1 MTSFDC
7 VINFFESF
15 ILSYFIYRYFY
26 LSLNQR
32 IITNIIVFLE
42 ITLGN
47 YFFSSSFLPVILVV
61 CTMIVLLRVFG
72 LRTTIELIVINVS
85 IMLIDMICNMI
96 ALVFVSFLTTSGFV
110 FTNVILRFNVAI
122 IISKFLFL
130 LFAILFSKIKLDL
143 NAKLDT
149 KRWTGIVAL
158 FFLILLEGAILIQNL
173 IQNNINKS
181 KIFFCVVL
189 TGIISILVW
198 EMYKNILLENDE
210 KMQILLKTE
219 AMKYKKENYKT
230 LSKMSE
236 EIYQLD
242 HNMRYLL
249 MMLKYAITKKNYEE
263 SLLLIDDYIKKYDKF
278 KILINTNNPYF
289 DFLLNQ
295 ELNALLKE
303 KIDVN
308 TLISISQNDFYLN
321 KEYMEY
327 IILIINT
334 FKVMTKKI
342 AVNIQEVEGNNLLNL
357 SITRKNNEKL
367 IFNNR
372 FYDLINYLDAQYTI
386 DYIDDLIVFKS
397 IQKIHKQ
404 KN

>member
-1 MTSFDC
+1 MTSFDY

-158 FFLILLEGAILIQNL
+158 FFLILLEGVILIQNL

-357 SITRKNNEKL
+357 SITRKNNDKL

-372 FYDLINYLDAQYTI
+372 FYDLVNYLDAQYTI

-397 IQKIHKQ
+397 IQKMT
-404 KN
+404 KNT

>member
-1 MTSFDC
+1 MTSFDY

-249 MMLKYAITKKNYEE
+249 MMLKYAITKKNHEE

-303 KIDVN
+303 KIDVI

-372 FYDLINYLDAQYTI
+372 FYDLVNYLDAQYTI

-397 IQKIHKQ
+397 IQKMT
-404 KN
+404 KNT

>member
-1 MTSFDC
+1 MTSFDY

-122 IISKFLFL
+122 IISKFVFL

-372 FYDLINYLDAQYTI
+372 FYDLVNYLDAQYTI

-397 IQKIHKQ
+397 IQKMT
-404 KN
+404 KNT

>member
-1 MTSFDC
+1 MTSFDY

-372 FYDLINYLDAQYTI
+372 FYDLVNYLDAQYTI

-397 IQKIHKQ
+397 IQKMT
-404 KN
+404 KNT

>member
-1 MTSFDC
+1 MTSFDY

-143 NAKLDT
+143 NTKLDT

-189 TGIISILVW
+189 TGIISIWVW

-210 KMQILLKTE
+210 KMQILLKIE

-263 SLLLIDDYIKKYDKF
+263 SLFLIDDYIKKYDKF

-327 IILIINT
+327 IILIFNT

-372 FYDLINYLDAQYTI
+372 FYDLVNYLDAQYTI

-397 IQKIHKQ
+397 IQKMT
-404 KN
+404 KNT

>member
-47 YFFSSSFLPVILVV
+47 YFFLSSFLPVILVV

-397 IQKIHKQ
+397 IQKMT
-404 KN
+404 KNT

>member
-1 MTSFDC
+1 MTSFDY

-181 KIFFCVVL
+181 KIFSVL
-189 TGIISILVW
+189 
-198 EMYKNILLENDE
+198 Y
-210 KMQILLKTE
+210 
-219 AMKYKKENYKT
+219 
-230 LSKMSE
+230 
-236 EIYQLD
+236 
-242 HNMRYLL
+242 
-249 MMLKYAITKKNYEE
+249 
-263 SLLLIDDYIKKYDKF
+263 
-278 KILINTNNPYF
+278 
-289 DFLLNQ
+289 
-295 ELNALLKE
+295 
-303 KIDVN
+303 
-308 TLISISQNDFYLN
+308 
-321 KEYMEY
+321 
-327 IILIINT
+327 
-334 FKVMTKKI
+334 
-342 AVNIQEVEGNNLLNL
+342 
-357 SITRKNNEKL
+357 
-367 IFNNR
+367 
-372 FYDLINYLDAQYTI
+372 
-386 DYIDDLIVFKS
+386 
-397 IQKIHKQ
+397 
-404 KN
+404 

>member
-1 MTSFDC
+1 MTSFDY

-47 YFFSSSFLPVILVV
+47 YFFLSSFLPVILVV

-357 SITRKNNEKL
+357 SITRKNNDKL

-372 FYDLINYLDAQYTI
+372 FYDLVNYLDAQYTI

-397 IQKIHKQ
+397 IQKMT
-404 KN
+404 KNT

>member
-1 MTSFDC
+1 MTSFDY

-372 FYDLINYLDAQYTI
+372 FYDLVNYLDAQYTI

-397 IQKIHKQ
+397 IQKMT
-404 KN
+404 KNK

>member
-1 MTSFDC
+1 MTSFDY

-198 EMYKNILLENDE
+198 EMYKNILLESDE

-372 FYDLINYLDAQYTI
+372 FYDLVNYLDAQYTI

-397 IQKIHKQ
+397 IQKMT
-404 KN
+404 KNT

>member
-1 MTSFDC
+1 MTSFDY

-210 KMQILLKTE
+210 KMQLLLKTE

-263 SLLLIDDYIKKYDKF
+263 SLFLIDDYIKKYDKF

-327 IILIINT
+327 SILIFNT

-372 FYDLINYLDAQYTI
+372 FYDLVNYLDAQYTI

-397 IQKIHKQ
+397 IQKMT
-404 KN
+404 KNT

>member
-1 MTSFDC
+1 MTSFDY

-47 YFFSSSFLPVILVV
+47 YFFSSSFLTVILVV

-372 FYDLINYLDAQYTI
+372 FYDLVNYLDAQYTI

-397 IQKIHKQ
+397 IQKMT
-404 KN
+404 KNT

>member
-1 MTSFDC
+1 MTSFDY

-342 AVNIQEVEGNNLLNL
+342 AVIIQEVEGNNLLNL
-357 SITRKNNEKL
+357 SITRKNNDKL

-372 FYDLINYLDAQYTI
+372 FYDLVNYLDAQYTI

-397 IQKIHKQ
+397 IQKMT
-404 KN
+404 KNT

>member
-1 MTSFDC
+1 MTSFDY

-42 ITLGN
+42 ISLGN

-263 SLLLIDDYIKKYDKF
+263 SLFLIDDYIKKYDKF

-327 IILIINT
+327 IILIFNT

-372 FYDLINYLDAQYTI
+372 FYDLVNYLDAQYTI

-397 IQKIHKQ
+397 IQKMT
-404 KN
+404 KNT

>member
-1 MTSFDC
+1 MTSFDY

-249 MMLKYAITKKNYEE
+249 MMLKYDITKKNYEE
-263 SLLLIDDYIKKYDKF
+263 SLFLIDDYIKKYDKF

-327 IILIINT
+327 IILIFNT

-372 FYDLINYLDAQYTI
+372 FYDLVNYLDAQYTI

-397 IQKIHKQ
+397 IQKMT
-404 KN
+404 KNT

>member
-32 IITNIIVFLE
+32 IITNIIFFLE

-397 IQKIHKQ
+397 IQKMT
-404 KN
+404 KNT

>member
-1 MTSFDC
+1 MTSFDY

-367 IFNNR
+367 IFNNH
-372 FYDLINYLDAQYTI
+372 FL
-386 DYIDDLIVFKS
+386 S
-397 IQKIHKQ
+397 ILYMEFIARRIF
-404 KN
+404 

>member
-1 MTSFDC
+1 MTSFDY

-230 LSKMSE
+230 LSEMSE

-372 FYDLINYLDAQYTI
+372 FYDLVNYLDAQYTI

-397 IQKIHKQ
+397 IQKMT
-404 KN
+404 KNT

>member
-1 MTSFDC
+1 MTSFDY

-198 EMYKNILLENDE
+198 EIYKNILLENDE

-372 FYDLINYLDAQYTI
+372 FYDLVNYLDAQYTI

-397 IQKIHKQ
+397 IQKMT
-404 KN
+404 KNT

>member
-1 MTSFDC
+1 MTSFDY

-143 NAKLDT
+143 NTKLDT

-198 EMYKNILLENDE
+198 EMYKNIFLENDE

-263 SLLLIDDYIKKYDKF
+263 SLFLIDDYIKKYDKF

-327 IILIINT
+327 IILIFNT

-342 AVNIQEVEGNNLLNL
+342 AVNIKEEEGKKLLNLLN
-357 SITRKNNEKL
+357 SRKNNEKL

-372 FYDLINYLDAQYTI
+372 FYDLVNYLDAQYTI

-397 IQKIHKQ
+397 IQKMT
-404 KN
+404 KNT

>member
-1 MTSFDC
+1 MTSFDY

-61 CTMIVLLRVFG
+61 CTMLVLLRVFG

-372 FYDLINYLDAQYTI
+372 FYDLVNYLDAQYTI

-397 IQKIHKQ
+397 IQKMT
-404 KN
+404 KNT

>member
-1 MTSFDC
+1 MTSFDY

-263 SLLLIDDYIKKYDKF
+263 SLLLIDDYIKKYDNF

-372 FYDLINYLDAQYTI
+372 FYDLVNYLDAQYTI

-397 IQKIHKQ
+397 IQKMT
-404 KN
+404 KNT

>member
-1 MTSFDC
+1 MTSFDY

-357 SITRKNNEKL
+357 SITRKNNDKL

-372 FYDLINYLDAQYTI
+372 FYDLVNYLDAQYTI

-397 IQKIHKQ
+397 IQKMT
-404 KN
+404 KNT

>member
-1 MTSFDC
+1 MTSFDY

-149 KRWTGIVAL
+149 KRWTGIVDL

-263 SLLLIDDYIKKYDKF
+263 SLFLIDDYIKKYDKF

-372 FYDLINYLDAQYTI
+372 FYDLVNYLDAQYTI

-397 IQKIHKQ
+397 IQKMT
-404 KN
+404 KNT

>member
-1 MTSFDC
+1 MTSFDY

-42 ITLGN
+42 ISLGN
-47 YFFSSSFLPVILVV
+47 YFFPSSFLPVILVV

-96 ALVFVSFLTTSGFV
+96 ALFFVSFLTTSGFV

-122 IISKFLFL
+122 VISKFLFL
-130 LFAILFSKIKLDL
+130 LFVILFSKIKLDL
-143 NAKLDT
+143 NAKLDA

-189 TGIISILVW
+189 TGIISILVL

-219 AMKYKKENYKT
+219 EVKYKKEHYKT

-249 MMLKYAITKKNYEE
+249 MMLKYAIKKKNYEE

-308 TLISISQNDFYLN
+308 TLISISQNDYYLN

-334 FKVMTKKI
+334 FKVMTKKM

-357 SITRKNNEKL
+357 SITRKNNEKI

-372 FYDLINYLDAQYTI
+372 FYDLVNYLDAQYTI

-397 IQKIHKQ
+397 IQKMT
-404 KN
+404 KNT

>member
-1 MTSFDC
+1 MTSFDY

-42 ITLGN
+42 ISLGN
-47 YFFSSSFLPVILVV
+47 YFFPSSFLPVILVV

-96 ALVFVSFLTTSGFV
+96 ALFFVSFLTTSGFV

-122 IISKFLFL
+122 VISKFLFL
-130 LFAILFSKIKLDL
+130 LFVILFSKIKLDL
-143 NAKLDT
+143 NAKLDA

-189 TGIISILVW
+189 TGIISILVL

-219 AMKYKKENYKT
+219 EVKYKKENYKT

-249 MMLKYAITKKNYEE
+249 MMLKYAIKKKNYEE

-308 TLISISQNDFYLN
+308 TLISISQNDYYLN

-334 FKVMTKKI
+334 FKVMTKKM

-357 SITRKNNEKL
+357 SITRKNNEKI

-372 FYDLINYLDAQYTI
+372 FYDLVNYLDAQ
-386 DYIDDLIVFKS
+386 
-397 IQKIHKQ
+397 
-404 KN
+404 

>member
-1 MTSFDC
+1 MALT
-7 VINFFESF
+7 
-15 ILSYFIYRYFY
+15 
-26 LSLNQR
+26 LNQR

-263 SLLLIDDYIKKYDKF
+263 SLFLIDDYIKKYDKF

-327 IILIINT
+327 IILIFNT

-372 FYDLINYLDAQYTI
+372 FYDLVNYLDAQYTI

-397 IQKIHKQ
+397 IQKMT
-404 KN
+404 KNT

>member
-1 MTSFDC
+1 MTSFDY

-47 YFFSSSFLPVILVV
+47 YFFPSSFLPVILVV

-130 LFAILFSKIKLDL
+130 LLAILFSKIKLDL

-334 FKVMTKKI
+334 FKVMSKKI

-357 SITRKNNEKL
+357 SITRKNNETL

-372 FYDLINYLDAQYTI
+372 FYDLVNYLDAQYTI

-397 IQKIHKQ
+397 IQKMT
-404 KN
+404 KNT

>member
-1 MTSFDC
+1 MTSFDY

-236 EIYQLD
+236 EMYQLD

-372 FYDLINYLDAQYTI
+372 FYDLVNYLDAQYTI

-397 IQKIHKQ
+397 IQKMT
-404 KN
+404 KNT

>member
-210 KMQILLKTE
+210 KMQILLKTK

-397 IQKIHKQ
+397 IQKMT
-404 KN
+404 KNT

>member
-1 MTSFDC
+1 MTSFDY

-198 EMYKNILLENDE
+198 EMHKNILLENDE

-372 FYDLINYLDAQYTI
+372 FYDLVNYLDAQYTI

-397 IQKIHKQ
+397 IQKMT
-404 KN
+404 KNT

>member
-1 MTSFDC
+1 MTSFNY

-47 YFFSSSFLPVILVV
+47 YFFPSSFLPVILVV
-61 CTMIVLLRVFG
+61 CTMIVLLRFFG

-96 ALVFVSFLTTSGFV
+96 ALVFVSFLTTSGV
-110 FTNVILRFNVAI
+110 AFTNVILRFNVAI

-219 AMKYKKENYKT
+219 EMKYKKENYKT

-342 AVNIQEVEGNNLLNL
+342 AVNIQEVGGNNLLNL
-357 SITRKNNEKL
+357 SITRKNNEK
-367 IFNNR
+367 ISFNNR
-372 FYDLINYLDAQYTI
+372 FYDLVNYLDAQYTI

-397 IQKIHKQ
+397 IQKMT
-404 KN
+404 NNT

>member
-1 MTSFDC
+1 MTSFDY

-397 IQKIHKQ
+397 IQKMT
-404 KN
+404 KNT

>member
-1 MTSFDC
+1 MTSFDY

-96 ALVFVSFLTTSGFV
+96 ALVFVSFLTTRGFV
-110 FTNVILRFNVAI
+110 FTNVILKFNVAI

-397 IQKIHKQ
+397 IQKMT
-404 KN
+404 KNT

>member
-1 MTSFDC
+1 MTSFDY

-47 YFFSSSFLPVILVV
+47 YFFSSNFLPVILVV

-372 FYDLINYLDAQYTI
+372 FYDLVNYLDAQYTI

-397 IQKIHKQ
+397 IQKMT
-404 KN
+404 KNT

>member
-1 MTSFDC
+1 MTSFDY

-96 ALVFVSFLTTSGFV
+96 ALVFVSFLTTRGFV
-110 FTNVILRFNVAI
+110 FTNVILKFNVAI

-149 KRWTGIVAL
+149 KHWTGIVAL

-397 IQKIHKQ
+397 IQKMT
-404 KN
+404 KNT

>member
-1 MTSFDC
+1 MTSFDY

-230 LSKMSE
+230 LSKMSK

-372 FYDLINYLDAQYTI
+372 FYDLVNYLDAQYTI

-397 IQKIHKQ
+397 IQKMT
-404 KN
+404 KNT

>member
-1 MTSFDC
+1 MTSFDY

-263 SLLLIDDYIKKYDKF
+263 SLFLIDDYIKKYDKF

-327 IILIINT
+327 IILIFNT

-372 FYDLINYLDAQYTI
+372 FYDLVNYLDAQYTI

-397 IQKIHKQ
+397 IQKMT
-404 KN
+404 KNT

>member
-1 MTSFDC
+1 MTSFDY

-42 ITLGN
+42 ISLGS
-47 YFFSSSFLPVILVV
+47 YFFPSSFLPVILVV

-96 ALVFVSFLTTSGFV
+96 ALFFVSFLTTSGFV

-122 IISKFLFL
+122 VISKFLFL
-130 LFAILFSKIKLDL
+130 LFVILFSKIKLDL

-189 TGIISILVW
+189 TGIISILVL

-210 KMQILLKTE
+210 KMHILLKTE
-219 AMKYKKENYKT
+219 EVKYKKENYKT

-249 MMLKYAITKKNYEE
+249 MMLKYAIKKKNYEE

-289 DFLLNQ
+289 DFMLNQ

-308 TLISISQNDFYLN
+308 TLISISQNDYYLN

-327 IILIINT
+327 IILTINT
-334 FKVMTKKI
+334 FKVMTKKM

-357 SITRKNNEKL
+357 SITRKNNEKI

-372 FYDLINYLDAQYTI
+372 FYDLVNYLDAQYTI

-397 IQKIHKQ
+397 IQKMT
-404 KN
+404 KNT